1 MMLVDNK
8 FDFGQIVYLKT
19 DKEQLPRMVVRFTI
33 SKESILYILA
43 QGTGETTHYDIE
55 ISEDINVVLKTTE

>member
-1 MMLVDNK
+1 MLVDNK

>member
-55 ISEDINVVLKTTE
+55 ISEEINVVLKTTE